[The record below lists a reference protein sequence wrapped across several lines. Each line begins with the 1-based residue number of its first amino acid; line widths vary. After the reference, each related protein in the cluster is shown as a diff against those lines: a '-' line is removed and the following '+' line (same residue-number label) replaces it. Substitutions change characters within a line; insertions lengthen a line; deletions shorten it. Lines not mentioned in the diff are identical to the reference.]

1 MEIALFAGE
10 ASGDLHGALLAEE
23 IAARRPGARIWG
35 VGGEKMRAAGVEIL
49 RGIDELAVLGF
60 AEVFV
65 RLPFFM
71 RLFGELR
78 AAIEARRPDAVV
90 LVDYPGLN
98 LRLAKAAKQAGM
110 PVAYY
115 ISPQVWAW
123 GERRVSVIRRY
134 VDRMIVVLPFEAPYF
149 AERGVA
155 ASFVGHP
162 LVSVARARRS
172 REETRRALG
181 VPDGRPLVG
190 LLPGSRAQEVRS
202 HVPLFVEAL
211 AVGARAGVV
220 ASAALALAPTVPA
233 SLVEQLL
240 ARSPDPI
247 ATTTDTYDL
256 MHAADLLLVASG
268 TATLEAA
275 ILGTPM
281 IVVYKTSPVSYA
293 IGRALVRVPH
303 IALANLVAGER
314 IVPELVQDAA
324 NPARLGA
331 EMASLLAD
339 DARRGEIR
347 SKLAAVRAKLGDAGA
362 AGRAAEIVIELASA
376 GRTA

>member
-10 ASGDLHGALLAEE
+10 ASGDLHGALLAQE
-23 IAARRPGARIWG
+23 ISARSPGARIWG

-65 RLPFFM
+65 RLPFFL

-90 LVDYPGLN
+90 LIDYPGLN
-98 LRLAKAAKQAGM
+98 LRLAKAAKNAGR

-134 VDRMIVVLPFEAPYF
+134 VDRMIVVLPFEAPYY

-181 VPDGRPLVG
+181 VPDGKPLVG

-202 HVPLFVEAL
+202 HVPLFVDAL

-220 ASAALALAPTVPA
+220 ARAALARAPTVPTT
-233 SLVEQLL
+233 LVEQLL
-240 ARSPDPI
+240 ARSQDPI
-247 ATTTDTYDL
+247 ATTTDTYEL
-256 MHAADLLLVASG
+256 MDAADLLLVASG

-331 EMASLLAD
+331 EMAALLAD
-339 DARRGEIR
+339 DARRDEMR
-347 SKLAAVRAKLGDAGA
+347 SKLAAVRAKLGEAGA
-362 AGRAAEIVIELASA
+362 AGRAAEIVLELAHT
-376 GRTA
+376 RTHA

>member
-23 IAARRPGARIWG
+23 IAARSPGARIWG

-98 LRLAKAAKQAGM
+98 LRLAKAAKQAGT

-202 HVPLFVEAL
+202 HVPLFVDAL

-220 ASAALALAPTVPA
+220 TSAALALAPTVPA

-256 MHAADLLLVASG
+256 MHASDLLLVASG

-281 IVVYKTSPVSYA
+281 IVVYKTSPISYA

-347 SKLAAVRAKLGDAGA
+347 SKLASVRAKLGEAGA

>member
-23 IAARRPGARIWG
+23 IAARSPGARIWG

-98 LRLAKAAKQAGM
+98 LRLAKAAKQAGT

-149 AERGVA
+149 AERGVV

-202 HVPLFVEAL
+202 HVPLFVDAL

-220 ASAALALAPTVPA
+220 TSAALALAPTVPA

-256 MHAADLLLVASG
+256 MHASDLLLVASG

-281 IVVYKTSPVSYA
+281 IVVYKTSPISYA

-347 SKLAAVRAKLGDAGA
+347 SKLASVRAKLGEAGA

>member
-1 MEIALFAGE
+1 VEIALFAGE

-35 VGGEKMRAAGVEIL
+35 VGGEKMRGAGVEIL
-49 RGIDELAVLGF
+49 HGIDELAVLGF

-65 RLPFFM
+65 RLPFFL

-78 AAIEARRPDAVV
+78 AAIESRRPDAVV
-90 LVDYPGLN
+90 LIDYPGLN
-98 LRLAKAAKQAGM
+98 LRLAKAAKSSGI

-134 VDRMIVVLPFEAPYF
+134 VDRMIVVLPFEKPYY
-149 AERGVA
+149 AERGVS

-172 REETRRALG
+172 RKETRRALG
-181 VPDGRPLVG
+181 VPEGKPLVG

-211 AVGARAGVV
+211 AVGERAGVV
-220 ASAALALAPTVPA
+220 ANAALARAPTVPE
-233 SLVEQLL
+233 SLVEHFL
-240 ARSPDPI
+240 ARSPDRI
-247 ATTTDTYDL
+247 AVTTDTYDL
-256 MHAADLLLVASG
+256 MDAADLLLVASG

-275 ILGTPM
+275 IFGTPM
-281 IVVYKTSPVSYA
+281 IVVYRTSPVSYA

-324 NPARLGA
+324 TPARLGA

-339 DARRGEIR
+339 DALRRSMR
-347 SKLAAVRAKLGDAGA
+347 SKLAAVRARLGEAGA
-362 AGRAAEIVIELASA
+362 AGRAAEIVLDLARA
-376 GRTA
+376 GRRA